1 MPYKVRDPMSG
12 LTHFIGILLAAVG
25 LIVLLTRAREPYTAW
40 HAVGFAVFGGAMVL
54 LYTCST
60 LYHWLPVTG
69 HRRELW
75 RKLDHMM
82 IFIFIAA
89 SYTPICLVTL
99 RGAWGWSILGTVWG
113 IALAG
118 LVMKLFWL
126 DAPRRVYTA
135 IYVLMGWVIVV
146 GIWPLSQA
154 LALPGLLWM
163 AVGGFF
169 YTAGAVIY
177 ATRKPDPWPRFFGF
191 HEVFHVFVML
201 GSLAHFWM
209 TYRYV

>member
-1 MPYKVRDPMSG
+1 MPFKLQDPMSG
-12 LTHFIGILLAAVG
+12 LTHFVGIILAAFG
-25 LIVLLTRAREPYTAW
+25 LIVLLTRTTGPFTIR
-40 HAVGFAVFGGAMVL
+40 HAVGFSVFGGAMVL

-60 LYHWLPVTG
+60 LYHWAPVAG
-69 HRRELW
+69 PRRELL
-75 RKLDHMM
+75 RRLDHMM

-89 SYTPICLVTL
+89 SYTPVCLVTL

-118 LVMKLFWL
+118 LVMKVFWL
-126 DAPRRVYTA
+126 EAPRWAYTL

-154 LALPGLLWM
+154 LALPGLVWM
-163 AVGGFF
+163 ALGGLF
-169 YTAGAVIY
+169 YTVGAGIY
-177 ATRKPDPWPRFFGF
+177 AVKKPDPWPRFFGF
-191 HEVFHVFVML
+191 HEIFHVFVMM

-209 TYRYV
+209 TYRYI

>member
-1 MPYKVRDPMSG
+1 MPFKLRDPMSG
-12 LTHFIGILLAAVG
+12 LTHFVGIILAAVG
-25 LIVLLTRAREPYTAW
+25 LIVLLTRATGPLTLW
-40 HAVGFAVFGGAMVL
+40 HAVGFSVFGGAMVL

-60 LYHWLPVTG
+60 LYHWAPVAG
-69 HRRELW
+69 PHREFLR
-75 RKLDHMM
+75 RLDHMM

-118 LVMKLFWL
+118 LVMKVFWL
-126 DAPRRVYTA
+126 NAPRFVYTL

-163 AVGGFF
+163 ALGGLF
-169 YTAGAVIY
+169 YTAGAGIY
-177 ATRKPDPWPRFFGF
+177 AAKKPDPWPRIFGF
-191 HEVFHVFVML
+191 HEIFHVCVMM

-209 TYRYV
+209 TYRYI